1 MGANYK
7 MLELSASSGVSQ
19 HVVIINQLL
28 EDVSRKLFGL
38 YEVILNSPMRVKLA
52 IREAEIDYETTKT
65 QAQAPKKAPAP
76 APAPAPKKEQGS
88 DSS

>member
-19 HVVIINQLL
+19 HVTIINQLL

-52 IREAEIDYETTKT
+52 IRESQIDYETTKT
-65 QAQAPKKAPAP
+65 QAQAPKKAAP
-76 APAPAPKKEQGS
+76 APNPKKEEGGE
-88 DSS
+88 SS